1 MDRLKSIL
9 IGIGHAP
16 RVVAAIRALVLY
28 ALPLA
33 ISILAAWLAGL
44 TDPRLLGIP
53 LVAIPL
59 VRALGEAV
67 IDEVHRGGENIPPGG
82 APPPSP

>member
-9 IGIGHAP
+9 IGVGHAP
-16 RVVAAIRALVLY
+16 RVVAATRALVLY

-33 ISILAAWLAGL
+33 LSILVAWLAGL

-53 LVAIPL
+53 LVTIPL

-67 IDEVHRGGENIPPGG
+67 IDEVHRGGENVPPGG
-82 APPPSP
+82 ATPPSP

>member
-16 RVVAAIRALVLY
+16 RVVAATRATILY

-33 ISILAAWLAGL
+33 IGILAAWLAGL

-59 VRALGEAV
+59 VRAIGEAV
-67 IDEVHRGGENIPPGG
+67 IDEVHRSGENIPPGG
-82 APPPSP
+82 ATPPST